1 MFERFRFIIL
11 GAVLIAVGGGVIAVL
26 TYRAA
31 PVDITIVPPPPT
43 DMPTPTATPAPLKVY
58 VTGAVVNP
66 GAVYELP
73 LGSRILDAIQAAG
86 GTQPDADTSQLNM
99 AQVLTDGEQVN
110 VLAIKPTGIATAT
123 KPGATATLA
132 KPTAI
137 PTLGP
142 ASASDPVH
150 INSGDLTEVERLP
163 RVGPVLGQAIIDYR
177 TKHGP
182 FKTMANLDRV
192 PGVGPAT
199 LKAWD
204 GLISFD

>member
-31 PVDITIVPPPPT
+31 PVAITIVPPPPT